1 MERVGVGCVVMLC
14 LIVQVE
20 LIGAEG
26 CVQRDMYGTG
36 RGRLTF
42 YPNRLGVFAARSQ
55 LQPAADAAATSPRR
69 PPRRSSCESA
79 SEIVIPDRRLYG

>member
-36 RGRLTF
+36 CGRLTF
-42 YPNRLGVFAARSQ
+42 QPN
-55 LQPAADAAATSPRR
+55 
-69 PPRRSSCESA
+69 
-79 SEIVIPDRRLYG
+79 